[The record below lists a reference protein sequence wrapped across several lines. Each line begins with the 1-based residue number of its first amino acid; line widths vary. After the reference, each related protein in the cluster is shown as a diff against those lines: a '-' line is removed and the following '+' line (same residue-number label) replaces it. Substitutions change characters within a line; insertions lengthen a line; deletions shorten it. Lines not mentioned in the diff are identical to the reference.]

1 MAELRRRDKTLTE
14 FHRTPETALLIAFVT
29 MDSHLAG
36 AAAVAEANLRKTW
49 PGLRVELHSAD
60 QWAADAAALKACH
73 AAIAKADIVVATML
87 FLEDHTRL
95 VAAQLAARRD
105 SCDAMFCALSAAD
118 IVKQTKLGRLDMSNE
133 PGGAMGMLK
142 KLKGKR
148 QGNAKISAGESQ
160 MRMLRNLPKILR
172 FIPGTA
178 QDLRIYFLGMQYWL
192 AGSAGNFESLVRLMV
207 HKYAAGDR
215 ASLRTGK
222 APPPPIEYPDMGVY
236 HPRAAGRIVTD
247 AAAIPHCRYA
257 RGTIGI
263 LLLRSYILAED
274 TAHYDGVISAIEVA
288 GYNVLPIFAV
298 GLDQRNA
305 VQTYFMRDG
314 VATVDAVVSL
324 TGFSLVGGPAYNDSA
339 AAEVTLAALDVP
351 YVVAAP
357 LEFQTIEDWESDAR
371 GMTPIEATLMVALPE
386 LDGAT
391 LPMVFGGRR
400 SGGGTALEQRR
411 MCVHP
416 ERAAKLAA
424 RLDRLAQLRKAKRA
438 ERKIGIVLFNFPPN
452 AGATGTAA
460 YLSVFASLHN
470 TLHALREAGYAVD
483 VPDTVDS
490 LRDAILK
497 GNAEKYGTPAN
508 VGALVARDTHIR
520 RETYLP
526 EIEKVWGPAPGRQ
539 LADGNSI
546 FVMGQNFGNV
556 FVGVQPPFGYEGDPM
571 RLLFEGGFAPTH
583 AFSAFYRYLS
593 DDFGAHAVLHFGTHG
608 ALEFMPGK
616 QAGLSAK
623 CWPDRLIGT
632 LPNFYLYAA
641 NNPSEGLLAKRRGLA
656 TLISHL
662 TPPVGA
668 AGLYKG
674 LVELKSS
681 LGRARGLA
689 PDAPETERLAL
700 AELVQAQ
707 AGALDFCPAEPPW
720 ADPANEMHRLSAR
733 VLELEYTLIPEGLH
747 IVGQP
752 PDEAAR
758 TRVMDAAG
766 ITDPAERA
774 RIDALMATD
783 SELPGII
790 TALDG
795 KYIRPAPGGD
805 LLKTPA
811 VLPTG
816 RNLYGFDPFRM
827 PTEYAV
833 KDGAKQAEKI
843 LARHAIDVG
852 GIPET
857 IALMLW
863 GADNLKSE
871 GAPLA
876 QGLWLLG
883 AEPRRDGYGRLCGA
897 QLVPLAVLGRPRVD
911 VIITLS
917 GIFRDLL
924 PMQTRLLAEAA
935 LLAAQADEPV
945 SQNFVRKHVLEFMA
959 AKGGTIEDAALRVF
973 SNQEGS
979 YGANVNNLIESGAWN
994 NEDELGR
1001 AYMQRKGFAYGVNG
1015 KAARNDAVLT
1025 QVLGT
1030 VEAAYQNLE
1039 SLELGVTSVDH
1050 YFDGLGGL
1058 TKAVSAVRGNANKP
1072 ALYIGDQTRG
1082 EGLVRT
1088 LNEQVALEMRT
1099 RTLNPKYI
1107 EDLLVHGHE
1116 GVRQLESQVTN
1127 TLGWSATTGAVDPW
1141 VYKRIT
1147 ETFVLD
1153 KEMRERLAKL
1163 NPTASARLTNRL
1175 IEAHDRKY
1183 WAPDAATLEAL
1194 MQAGE
1199 ELEDRLE
1206 GIEMAA

>member
-1 MAELRRRDKTLTE
+1 MTGIHRD
-14 FHRTPETALLIAFVT
+14 PETALLVTIVT

-36 AAAVAEANLRKTW
+36 AAAAAEASLRKTW
-49 PGLRVELHSAD
+49 PGMKVELHSAD
-60 QWAADAAALKACH
+60 QWGNDKAALADCH
-73 AAIAKADIVVATML
+73 AAIARADIVVATML
-87 FLEDHTRL
+87 FLDEHVKL
-95 VAAQLAARRD
+95 VSAQLAARRD
-105 SCDAMFCALSAAD
+105 GCDAMFCALSAAD
-118 IVKQTKLGRLDMSNE
+118 VVKQTRLGRLDMSNE
-133 PGGAMGMLK
+133 PGGPLAMLK

-148 QGNAKISAGESQ
+148 QGSAKMSAGESQ
-160 MRMLRNLPKILR
+160 MKILRNLPKILR

-178 QDLRIYFLGMQYWL
+178 QDLRIYFIGMQYWL
-192 AGSAGNFESLVRLMV
+192 AGSAGNFESMVRLLV
-207 HKYAAGDR
+207 HKYATGER
-215 ASLRTGK
+215 AALRGAK
-222 APPPPIEYPDMGVY
+222 PPPMPIEYPDMGIY
-236 HPRAAGRIVTD
+236 HPRAAPKIVTEI
-247 AAAIPHCRYA
+247 AAIPSCKYA
-257 RGTIGI
+257 KGTIGV

-274 TAHYDGVISAIEVA
+274 TAHYDGVISALEVE
-288 GYNVLPIFAV
+288 GYNVRPIFAV
-298 GLDQRNA
+298 GLDQRKA
-305 VQTYFMRDG
+305 IDTYFMRDG
-314 VATVDAVVSL
+314 AATVDAVLSL

-351 YVVAAP
+351 YIVAAP
-357 LEFQTIEDWESDAR
+357 LEFQTLDEWENDTR
-371 GMTPIEATLMVALPE
+371 GLTPIEATLMVALPE
-386 LDGAT
+386 LDGGT
-391 LPMVFGGRR
+391 MPTVFGGRR
-400 SGGGTALEQRR
+400 SGGTALEQRR

-424 RLDRLAQLRKAKRA
+424 RIGRLVHLRKASRA

-470 TLHALREAGYAVD
+470 TLGAMRDAGYTVE
-483 VPDTVDS
+483 VPATVDD
-490 LRDAILK
+490 LRARILQ
-497 GNAEKYGTPAN
+497 GNAAQYGTLAN
-508 VGALVARDTHIR
+508 VGAKVHRDAHIR
-520 RETYLP
+520 RETFLP

-539 LADGNSI
+539 LSDGASI
-546 FVMGQNFGNV
+546 FVMGETFGNV
-556 FVGVQPPFGYEGDPM
+556 FVGVQPAFGYEGDPM

-641 NNPSEGLLAKRRGLA
+641 NNPSEGLLAKRRGMA

-681 LGRARGLA
+681 LARARSLA
-689 PDAPETERLAL
+689 PDAPETERLTL

-707 AGALDFCPAEPPW
+707 ASALDLAAAEPAW
-720 ADPANEMHRLSAR
+720 DNPAAAMQKLNVAL
-733 VLELEYTLIPEGLH
+733 LELEYTLIPEGLH

-758 TRVMDAAG
+758 ARVLDAAG
-766 ITDPAERA
+766 ITEPVERA
-774 RIDALMATD
+774 RVEALMAAD
-783 SELPGII
+783 SELPAII
-790 TALDG
+790 AALDG
-795 KYIRPAPGGD
+795 SYIRPAPGGD

-833 KDGAKQAEKI
+833 RDGAKQAEKI
-843 LARHAIDVG
+843 LARYAADSG

-871 GAPLA
+871 GGPLA
-876 QGLWLLG
+876 QALYLLG
-883 AEPRRDGYGRLCGA
+883 ATPRRDGYGRLCGA
-897 QLVPLAVLGRPRVD
+897 ELIPLSTLGRPRID
-911 VIITLS
+911 VIVTLS

-924 PMQTRLLAEAA
+924 PMQTKLLAEAA

-945 SQNFVRKHVLEFMA
+945 SQNYVRKHVLAFLAE
-959 AKGGTIEDAALRVF
+959 KGGTVEDAALRVF

-979 YGANVNNLIESGAWN
+979 YGANVNNLIESGAWT

-1015 KAARNDAVLT
+1015 KAARNDAVLI

-1058 TKAVSAVRGNANKP
+1058 TKAVSAVRGSAHKT

-1082 EGLVRT
+1082 EGLVRS

-1153 KEMRERLAKL
+1153 KTMRDRIAAL

-1175 IEAHDRKY
+1175 LEAQERDY
-1183 WAPDAATLEAL
+1183 WSPDEATLAAL
-1194 MQAGE
+1194 RNAGE

-1206 GIEMAA
+1206 GIAA

>member
-1 MAELRRRDKTLTE
+1 MTGIHRD
-14 FHRTPETALLIAFVT
+14 PETALLVTIVT

-36 AAAVAEANLRKTW
+36 AAAAAEASLRKTW
-49 PGLRVELHSAD
+49 PGMKVELHSAD
-60 QWAADAAALKACH
+60 QWGNDKAALADCH
-73 AAIAKADIVVATML
+73 AAIARADIVVATML
-87 FLEDHTRL
+87 FLDEHVKL
-95 VAAQLAARRD
+95 VSAQLAARRD
-105 SCDAMFCALSAAD
+105 GCDAMFCALSAAD
-118 IVKQTKLGRLDMSNE
+118 VVKQTRLGRLDMSNE
-133 PGGAMGMLK
+133 PGGPLAMLK

-148 QGNAKISAGESQ
+148 QGSAKMSAGESQ
-160 MRMLRNLPKILR
+160 MKILRNLPKILR

-178 QDLRIYFLGMQYWL
+178 QDLRIYFIGMQYWL
-192 AGSAGNFESLVRLMV
+192 AGSAGNFESMVRLLV
-207 HKYAAGDR
+207 HKYATGER
-215 ASLRTGK
+215 AALRGAK
-222 APPPPIEYPDMGVY
+222 PPPMPIEYPDMGIY
-236 HPRAAGRIVTD
+236 HPRAAPKIVTEI
-247 AAAIPHCRYA
+247 AAIPSCKYA
-257 RGTIGI
+257 KGTIGV

-274 TAHYDGVISAIEVA
+274 TAHYDGVISALEVE
-288 GYNVLPIFAV
+288 GYNVRPIFAV
-298 GLDQRNA
+298 GLDQRKA
-305 VQTYFMRDG
+305 IDTYFMRDG
-314 VATVDAVVSL
+314 AATVDAVLSL

-351 YVVAAP
+351 YIVAAP
-357 LEFQTIEDWESDAR
+357 LEFQTLDEWENDTR
-371 GMTPIEATLMVALPE
+371 GLTPIEATLMVALPE
-386 LDGAT
+386 LDGGT
-391 LPMVFGGRR
+391 MPTVFGGRR
-400 SGGGTALEQRR
+400 SGGTALEQRR

-424 RLDRLAQLRKAKRA
+424 RIGRLVRLRKASRA
-438 ERKIGIVLFNFPPN
+438 ERKIGIILFNFPPN

-470 TLHALREAGYAVD
+470 TLGAMRDAGYTVE
-483 VPDTVDS
+483 VPATVDD
-490 LRDAILK
+490 LRARILQ
-497 GNAEKYGTPAN
+497 GNAAQYGTLAN
-508 VGALVARDTHIR
+508 VGAKVHRDAHIR
-520 RETYLP
+520 RETFLP

-539 LADGNSI
+539 LSDGANI
-546 FVMGQNFGNV
+546 FVMGETFGNV
-556 FVGVQPPFGYEGDPM
+556 FVGVQPAFGYEGDPM

-616 QAGLSAK
+616 QAGLSTK

-641 NNPSEGLLAKRRGLA
+641 NNPSEGLLAKRRGMA

-681 LGRARGLA
+681 LARARSLA
-689 PDAPETERLAL
+689 PDAPETERLTL

-707 AGALDFCPAEPPW
+707 ASALDLAAAEPAW
-720 ADPANEMHRLSAR
+720 DNPAAAMQKLNVAL
-733 VLELEYTLIPEGLH
+733 LELEYTLIPEGLH

-758 TRVMDAAG
+758 ARVLDAAG
-766 ITDPAERA
+766 ITEPVERA
-774 RIDALMATD
+774 RVEALMAAD
-783 SELPGII
+783 SELPAII
-790 TALDG
+790 AALDG
-795 KYIRPAPGGD
+795 SYIRPAPGGD

-833 KDGAKQAEKI
+833 RDGAKQAEKI
-843 LARHAIDVG
+843 LARYAADSG

-871 GAPLA
+871 GGPLA
-876 QGLWLLG
+876 QALYLLG
-883 AEPRRDGYGRLCGA
+883 ATPRRDGYGRLCGA
-897 QLVPLAVLGRPRVD
+897 ELIPLSTLGRPRID
-911 VIITLS
+911 VIVTLS

-924 PMQTRLLAEAA
+924 PMQTKLLAEAA

-945 SQNFVRKHVLEFMA
+945 SQNYVRKHVLAFLAE
-959 AKGGTIEDAALRVF
+959 KGGTVEDAALRVF

-979 YGANVNNLIESGAWN
+979 YGANVNNLIESGAWT

-1058 TKAVSAVRGNANKP
+1058 TKAVSAVRGSAHKT

-1153 KEMRERLAKL
+1153 KTMRDRIAAL

-1175 IEAHDRKY
+1175 LEAQERDY
-1183 WAPDAATLEAL
+1183 WSPDEATLAAL
-1194 MQAGE
+1194 RNAGE

-1206 GIEMAA
+1206 GIAA

>member
-1 MAELRRRDKTLTE
+1 LTGIHRD
-14 FHRTPETALLIAFVT
+14 PETALLVTIVT

-36 AAAVAEANLRKTW
+36 AAAAAEASLRKTW
-49 PGLRVELHSAD
+49 PGMKVELHSAD
-60 QWAADAAALKACH
+60 QWGNDKAALADCH
-73 AAIAKADIVVATML
+73 AAIARADIVVATML
-87 FLEDHTRL
+87 FLDEHVKL
-95 VAAQLAARRD
+95 VSAQLAARRD
-105 SCDAMFCALSAAD
+105 GCDAMFCALSAAD
-118 IVKQTKLGRLDMSNE
+118 VVKQTRLGRLDMSNE
-133 PGGAMGMLK
+133 PGGPLAMLK

-148 QGNAKISAGESQ
+148 QGSAKMSAGESQ
-160 MRMLRNLPKILR
+160 MKILRNLPKILR

-178 QDLRIYFLGMQYWL
+178 QDLRIYFIGMQYWL
-192 AGSAGNFESLVRLMV
+192 AGSAGNFESMVRLLV
-207 HKYAAGDR
+207 HKYATGER
-215 ASLRTGK
+215 AALRGAK
-222 APPPPIEYPDMGVY
+222 PPPMPIEYPDMGIY
-236 HPRAAGRIVTD
+236 HPRAAPKIVTEI
-247 AAAIPHCRYA
+247 AAIPSCKYA
-257 RGTIGI
+257 KGTIGV

-274 TAHYDGVISAIEVA
+274 TAHYDGVISALEVE
-288 GYNVLPIFAV
+288 GYNVRPIFAV
-298 GLDQRNA
+298 GLDQRKA
-305 VQTYFMRDG
+305 IDTYFMRDG
-314 VATVDAVVSL
+314 AATVDAVLSL

-351 YVVAAP
+351 YIVAAP
-357 LEFQTIEDWESDAR
+357 LEFQTLDEWENDTR
-371 GMTPIEATLMVALPE
+371 GLTPIEATLMVALPE
-386 LDGAT
+386 LDGGT
-391 LPMVFGGRR
+391 MPTVFGGRR
-400 SGGGTALEQRR
+400 SGGTALEQRR

-424 RLDRLAQLRKAKRA
+424 RIGRLVRLRKASRA
-438 ERKIGIVLFNFPPN
+438 ERKIGIILFNFPPN

-470 TLHALREAGYAVD
+470 TLGAMRDAGYTVE
-483 VPDTVDS
+483 VPATVDD
-490 LRDAILK
+490 LRARILQ
-497 GNAEKYGTPAN
+497 GNAAQYGTLAN
-508 VGALVARDTHIR
+508 VGAKVHRDAHIR
-520 RETYLP
+520 RETFLP

-539 LADGNSI
+539 LSDGANI
-546 FVMGQNFGNV
+546 FVMGETFGNV
-556 FVGVQPPFGYEGDPM
+556 FVGVQPAFGYEGDPM

-616 QAGLSAK
+616 QAGLSTK

-641 NNPSEGLLAKRRGLA
+641 NNPSEGLLAKRRGMA

-681 LGRARGLA
+681 LARARSLA
-689 PDAPETERLAL
+689 PDAPETERLTL

-707 AGALDFCPAEPPW
+707 ASALDLAAAEPAW
-720 ADPANEMHRLSAR
+720 DNPAAAMQKLNVAL
-733 VLELEYTLIPEGLH
+733 LELEYTLIPEGLH

-758 TRVMDAAG
+758 ARVLDAAG
-766 ITDPAERA
+766 ITEPVERA
-774 RIDALMATD
+774 RVEALMAAD
-783 SELPGII
+783 SELPAII
-790 TALDG
+790 AALDG
-795 KYIRPAPGGD
+795 SYIRPAPGGD

-833 KDGAKQAEKI
+833 RDGAKQAEKI
-843 LARHAIDVG
+843 LARYAADSG

-871 GAPLA
+871 GGPLA
-876 QGLWLLG
+876 QALYLLG
-883 AEPRRDGYGRLCGA
+883 ATPRRDGYGRLCGA
-897 QLVPLAVLGRPRVD
+897 ELIPLSTLGRPRID
-911 VIITLS
+911 VIVTLS

-924 PMQTRLLAEAA
+924 PMQTKLLAEAA

-945 SQNFVRKHVLEFMA
+945 SQNYVRKHVLAFLAE
-959 AKGGTIEDAALRVF
+959 KGGTVEDAALRVF

-979 YGANVNNLIESGAWN
+979 YGANVNNLIESGAWT

-1058 TKAVSAVRGNANKP
+1058 TKAVSAVRGSAHKT

-1153 KEMRERLAKL
+1153 KTMRDRIAAL

-1175 IEAHDRKY
+1175 LEAQERDY
-1183 WAPDAATLEAL
+1183 WSPDEATLAAL
-1194 MQAGE
+1194 RNAGE

-1206 GIEMAA
+1206 GIAA

>member
-1 MAELRRRDKTLTE
+1 LTGIHRD
-14 FHRTPETALLIAFVT
+14 PETALLVTIVT

-36 AAAVAEANLRKTW
+36 AAAAAEASLRKTW
-49 PGLRVELHSAD
+49 PGMKVELHSAD
-60 QWAADAAALKACH
+60 QWGNDKAALADCH
-73 AAIAKADIVVATML
+73 AAIARADIVVATML
-87 FLEDHTRL
+87 FLDEHVKL
-95 VAAQLAARRD
+95 VSAQLAARRD
-105 SCDAMFCALSAAD
+105 GCDAMFCALSAAD
-118 IVKQTKLGRLDMSNE
+118 VVKQTRLGRLDMSNE
-133 PGGAMGMLK
+133 PGGPLAMLK

-148 QGNAKISAGESQ
+148 QGSAKMSAGESQ
-160 MRMLRNLPKILR
+160 MKILRNLPKILR

-178 QDLRIYFLGMQYWL
+178 QDLRIYFIGMQYWL
-192 AGSAGNFESLVRLMV
+192 AGSAGNFESMVRLLV
-207 HKYAAGDR
+207 HKYATGER
-215 ASLRTGK
+215 AALRGAK
-222 APPPPIEYPDMGVY
+222 PPPMPIEYPDMGIY
-236 HPRAAGRIVTD
+236 HPRAAPKIVTEI
-247 AAAIPHCRYA
+247 AAIPSCKYA
-257 RGTIGI
+257 KGTIGV

-274 TAHYDGVISAIEVA
+274 TAHYDGVISALEVE
-288 GYNVLPIFAV
+288 GYNVRPIFAV
-298 GLDQRNA
+298 GLDQRKA
-305 VQTYFMRDG
+305 IDTYFMRDG
-314 VATVDAVVSL
+314 AATVDAVLSL

-351 YVVAAP
+351 YIVAAP
-357 LEFQTIEDWESDAR
+357 LEFQTLDEWENDTR
-371 GMTPIEATLMVALPE
+371 GLTPIEATLMVALPE
-386 LDGAT
+386 LDGGT
-391 LPMVFGGRR
+391 MPTVFGGRR
-400 SGGGTALEQRR
+400 SGGTALEQRR

-424 RLDRLAQLRKAKRA
+424 RIGRLVHLRKASRA

-470 TLHALREAGYAVD
+470 TLGAMRDAGYTVE
-483 VPDTVDS
+483 VPATVDD
-490 LRDAILK
+490 LRARILQ
-497 GNAEKYGTPAN
+497 GNAAQYGTLAN
-508 VGALVARDTHIR
+508 VGAKVHRDAHIR
-520 RETYLP
+520 RETFLP

-539 LADGNSI
+539 LSDGASI
-546 FVMGQNFGNV
+546 FVMGETFGNV
-556 FVGVQPPFGYEGDPM
+556 FVGVQPAFGYEGDPM

-641 NNPSEGLLAKRRGLA
+641 NNPSEGLLAKRRGMA

-681 LGRARGLA
+681 LARARSLA
-689 PDAPETERLAL
+689 PDAPETERLTL

-707 AGALDFCPAEPPW
+707 ASALDLAAAEPAW
-720 ADPANEMHRLSAR
+720 DNPAAAMQKLNVAL
-733 VLELEYTLIPEGLH
+733 LELEYTLIPEGLH

-758 TRVMDAAG
+758 ARVLDAAG
-766 ITDPAERA
+766 ITEPVERA
-774 RIDALMATD
+774 RVEALMAAD
-783 SELPGII
+783 SELPAII
-790 TALDG
+790 AALDG
-795 KYIRPAPGGD
+795 SYIRPAPGGD

-833 KDGAKQAEKI
+833 RDGAKQAEKI
-843 LARHAIDVG
+843 LARYAADSG

-871 GAPLA
+871 GGPLA
-876 QGLWLLG
+876 QALYLLG
-883 AEPRRDGYGRLCGA
+883 ATPRRDGYGRLCGA
-897 QLVPLAVLGRPRVD
+897 ELIPLSTLGRPRID
-911 VIITLS
+911 VIVTLS

-924 PMQTRLLAEAA
+924 PMQTKLLAEAA

-945 SQNFVRKHVLEFMA
+945 SQNYVRKHVLAFLAE
-959 AKGGTIEDAALRVF
+959 KGGSIEDAALRVF
-973 SNQEGS
+973 SNQEGN
-979 YGANVNNLIESGAWN
+979 YGANVNNLIESGAWT

-1058 TKAVSAVRGNANKP
+1058 TKAVSAVRGSAHKT

-1153 KEMRERLAKL
+1153 KTMRDRIAAL

-1175 IEAHDRKY
+1175 LEAQERDY
-1183 WAPDAATLEAL
+1183 WSPDEATLAAL
-1194 MQAGE
+1194 RNAGE

-1206 GIEMAA
+1206 GIAA

>member
-1 MAELRRRDKTLTE
+1 
-14 FHRTPETALLIAFVT
+14 
-29 MDSHLAG
+29 MDSHLA
-36 AAAVAEANLRKTW
+36 AAAAAAEISLRKTW
-49 PGLRVELHSAD
+49 PGINVELHSAD
-60 QWAADAAALKACH
+60 QWGNDKAALAACH
-73 AAIAKADIVVATML
+73 DSIARADIIIATML
-87 FLEDHTRL
+87 FLEDHTKL
-95 VAAQLAARRD
+95 VAAQLAARRAG
-105 SCDAMFCALSAAD
+105 CDAMFCALSAAD
-118 IVKQTKLGRLDMSNE
+118 IVKQTRLGRLDMSNE
-133 PGGAMGMLK
+133 PGGPLAMLK

-148 QGNAKISAGESQ
+148 EGSSKLSAGESQ
-160 MRMLRNLPKILR
+160 MKLLRNLPKILR

-192 AGSAGNFESLVRLMV
+192 AGSAGNFENLVRLMV
-207 HKYAAGDR
+207 HKYASGAR
-215 ASLRTGK
+215 ENLRRGK
-222 APPPPIEYPDMGVY
+222 APPAPIEYPDMGVY
-236 HPRAAGRIVTD
+236 HPRAAPKIVTETSL
-247 AAAIPHCRYA
+247 IPHCKYA
-257 RGTIGI
+257 KGTIGI

-274 TAHYDGVISAIEVA
+274 TAHYDGVISAIEA
-288 GYNVLPIFAV
+288 EGFNVLPIFAV

-305 VQTYFMRDG
+305 INTYFMQDG
-314 VATVDAVVSL
+314 AASVDAVLSL

-339 AAEVTLAALDVP
+339 AAEATLAALDIP
-351 YVVAAP
+351 YIVAAP
-357 LEFQTIEDWESDAR
+357 LEFQTIEDWEGDTR
-371 GMTPIEATLMVALPE
+371 GLTPVEATLMVALPE

-391 LPMVFGGRR
+391 MPMIFGGRR
-400 SGGGTALEQRR
+400 SGGTALEKRS

-424 RLDRLAQLRKAKRA
+424 RLARLVALRKAERGS
-438 ERKIGIVLFNFPPN
+438 RKIGIVLFNFPPN

-470 TLHALREAGYAVD
+470 TLRA
-483 VPDTVDS
+483 
-490 LRDAILK
+490 LRDAGYTVEVPETVDELRARILQ
-497 GNAEKYGTPAN
+497 GNAAQHGTPAN
-508 VGALVARDTHIR
+508 VGAKISRDAHIR

-526 EIEKVWGPAPGRQ
+526 EIEKLWGPSPGRQ
-539 LADGNSI
+539 LTDGNSI
-546 FVMGQNFGNV
+546 FVMGETFGNV

-616 QAGLSAK
+616 QTGLSAK

-632 LPNFYLYAA
+632 LPNFYLYAS
-641 NNPSEGLLAKRRGLA
+641 NNPSEGMLAKRRGLA

-662 TPPVGA
+662 TPPVAA

-674 LVELKSS
+674 FAELKSS
-681 LGRARGLA
+681 LGRARALA
-689 PDAPETERLAL
+689 PDAPEAERLAL

-707 AGALDFCPAEPPW
+707 ASALDLCKAEPAW
-720 ADPANEMHRLSAR
+720 ENPAAEMHDLNGKI
-733 VLELEYTLIPEGLH
+733 LELEYTLIPEGLH
-747 IVGQP
+747 VVGAP
-752 PDEAAR
+752 PDAAAR
-758 TRVMDAAG
+758 ARVLDAAG
-766 ITDPAERA
+766 IVEPVERA
-774 RIDALMATD
+774 RVEALMAHD
-783 SELPGII
+783 SELPSII
-790 TALDG
+790 AALDG

-833 KDGAKQAEKI
+833 KDGARQAEKI
-843 LARHAIDVG
+843 LARHAADG
-852 GIPET
+852 GGLPET
-857 IALMLW
+857 VALVLW
-863 GADNLKSE
+863 GSDNLKSE
-871 GAPLA
+871 GGPLA
-876 QGLWLLG
+876 QALWLLG
-883 AEPRRDGYGRLCGA
+883 AKPRRDGYGRLCGA
-897 QLVPLAVLGRPRVD
+897 ELVPLAELGRPRVD
-911 VIITLS
+911 VIVTLS

-924 PMQTRLLAEAA
+924 PLQTKLLAEAA
-935 LLAAQADEPV
+935 LLAAQADEPIA
-945 SQNFVRKHVLEFMA
+945 QNFVRKHVLDFLA
-959 AKGGTIEDAALRVF
+959 AKGGSIEDAALRVF
-973 SNQEGS
+973 SNQEGN
-979 YGANVNNLIESGAWN
+979 YGANVNNLIESGAWE

-1001 AYMQRKGFAYGVNG
+1001 AYMQRKGFAYGVDG
-1015 KAARNDAVLT
+1015 KPARHDAVMA

-1058 TKAVSAVRGNANKP
+1058 TKAVGAVKSGAKP

-1088 LNEQVALEMRT
+1088 LNEQVSLEMRT

-1127 TLGWSATTGAVDPW
+1127 ALGWSATTGAVEPW

-1175 IEAHDRKY
+1175 IEAQERSY
-1183 WAPDAATLEAL
+1183 WAPDAAMLEAL
-1194 MQAGE
+1194 KNAGE